1 MFFDEVVV
9 SFSSNLRPSLVHV
22 CSISTILY
30 TYILYSTD
38 QHIVL
43 VYLIRYISNRWYY
56 FIHSKYVVWQ
66 LTALIKTICIY
77 IMLKIYKE
85 SSAML
90 ILHSAHVSDG
100 WRESC
105 VRTELTICNVVLRL
119 AAEDTPSV
127 SPSQYYVIEC
137 LCPMQT
143 RKYWCCFLWWN
154 GTLQEML
161 MITYGY
167 SKCQP
172 LSILHHWMFMRY
184 TE

>member
-9 SFSSNLRPSLVHV
+9 SFSSNLRPSLV
-22 CSISTILY
+22 CSISTIL
-30 TYILYSTD
+30 YILYSTD
-38 QHIVL
+38 QHVVL

-90 ILHSAHVSDG
+90 ILHSAHVTDG
-100 WRESC
+100 WWESC
-105 VRTELTICNVVLRL
+105 VRTELTIWNVVLRL

-127 SPSQYYVIEC
+127 SPSQYYIIEC
-137 LCPMQT
+137 LCAIQNS
-143 RKYWCCFLWWN
+143 KIWCCFFS
-154 GTLQEML
+154 MR
-161 MITYGY
+161 
-167 SKCQP
+167 KC
-172 LSILHHWMFMRY
+172 
-184 TE
+184 